1 VNKYLFFLAVITL
14 ISSCDEQL
22 VNAEYH
28 DLPKTGWAIEDV
40 ATFQIPPQDSLASY
54 NLFINLR
61 NTHDYEYNNL
71 WLISQM
77 KFPEGK
83 VVTDTLEYRMTEAD
97 GSFLGSG
104 SNDVYENKL
113 WLKEGFR
120 FRESGT
126 YQLALKHAMRKT
138 GEVNGD
144 AQLKGIL
151 EVGYSIEKQVQNG
164 SN

>member
-1 VNKYLFFLAVITL
+1 MALV
-14 ISSCDEQL
+14 SSCDEQL

-28 DLPKTGWAIEDV
+28 DLPQTGWAIEDV
-40 ATFQIPPQDSLASY
+40 ATFKIPPQDSLTSY
-54 NLFINLR
+54 NVFINLR

-77 KFPEGK
+77 KFPQGK
-83 VVTDTLEYRMTEAD
+83 VVTDTLQYRMTEAD

-104 SNDVYENKL
+104 ANDVYENKL
-113 WLKEGFR
+113 WLKKGFR

-126 YQLALKHAMRKT
+126 YQIALKHAMRKT

>member
-1 VNKYLFFLAVITL
+1 MTL
-14 ISSCDEQL
+14 ITSCDEQL

-28 DLPKTGWAIEDV
+28 NLPKTGWAIEDV
-40 ATFQIPPQDSLASY
+40 ATFQIPQQDSLASY
-54 NLFINLR
+54 NVFINLR

-77 KFPEGK
+77 KFPQGK

-113 WLKEGFR
+113 WLKEGIR

-138 GEVNGD
+138 GEINGD

-151 EVGYSIEKQVQNG
+151 EVGYSIEKQVQKNG

>member
-1 VNKYLFFLAVITL
+1 MNRYLLFIAVMILT
-14 ISSCDEQL
+14 SSCDEQL
-22 VNAEYH
+22 VRAIYH
-28 DLPKTGWAIEDV
+28 DVPQSGWPIEEV
-40 ATFQIPPQDSLASY
+40 VTFQIPQQDSLASY

-71 WLISQM
+71 WLISQI
-77 KFPEGK
+77 KFPQGK
-83 VVTDTLEYRMTEAD
+83 VVTDTLQYRMAIAD

-113 WLKEGFR
+113 WLKERFR

-138 GEVNGD
+138 GEVKGD
-144 AQLKGIL
+144 VQLKGIL

>member
-1 VNKYLFFLAVITL
+1 MNRYLFLLTMMTL
-14 ISSCDEQL
+14 ITSCDEQL

-28 DLPKTGWAIEDV
+28 SLPASGWAIEDV
-40 ATFQIPPQDSLASY
+40 VTFQIPQQDSLASY
-54 NLFINLR
+54 NMFINLR

-77 KFPEGK
+77 KFPQGK
-83 VVTDTLEYRMTEAD
+83 VVTDTLQYRMAAPD

-104 SNDVYENKL
+104 SQDVYENKL
-113 WLKEGFR
+113 WLKEGVR

-126 YQLALKHAMRKT
+126 YELSLKHAMRKT